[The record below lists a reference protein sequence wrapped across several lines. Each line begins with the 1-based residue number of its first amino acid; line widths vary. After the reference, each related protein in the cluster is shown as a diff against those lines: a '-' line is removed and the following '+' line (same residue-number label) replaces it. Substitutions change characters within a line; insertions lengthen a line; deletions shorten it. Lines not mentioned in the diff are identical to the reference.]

1 MSGASIT
8 VGGET
13 ITSGSEGELLDM
25 QQAASLVKITV
36 PRLSKQKHHQVSS
49 SGVSGLVTSI
59 IGIVL

>member
-49 SGVSGLVTSI
+49 SGVSG
-59 IGIVL
+59 